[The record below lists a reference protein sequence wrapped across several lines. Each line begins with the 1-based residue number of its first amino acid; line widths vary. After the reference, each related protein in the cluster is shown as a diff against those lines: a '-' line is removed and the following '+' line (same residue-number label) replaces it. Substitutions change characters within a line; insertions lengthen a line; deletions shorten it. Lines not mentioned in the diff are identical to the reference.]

1 MFPEYSSYSAEI
13 INKPFKT
20 EEGISYPK
28 SVRLTF
34 ISPDGHI
41 ELTETLGYL
50 DEKEIFGLIKQA
62 KDLVLDNCYINALS
76 LATYRS
82 ENNLDRKDLIE
93 IRNFSA
99 KRAFFDNNLPV
110 DIAYVKFLGDDVN
123 FEEAFFAKSSI
134 NFHAAEFEEC
144 GLNFSNVQVAVGNL
158 DFTNISVKTGD
169 VTFKNSCF
177 GPGDIDFLDAVLGT
191 GEITFVNTDFG
202 DGDVSFVNTQF
213 GDGDVS
219 FKVAVFGDGKID
231 FHYAKFGDGDISF
244 ERTEFGNGTK
254 DFRTVEFGNG
264 RVNFNRSVFGQGDVS
279 FEACQIKSGKI
290 SYKRAEFGEGKITF
304 ELGEFDDVDASF
316 DRANF
321 GEGSISYHNSR
332 FKTLSLVS
340 CHINH
345 YLDLRVARCDFIDLS
360 DTIARDII
368 DLKPY
373 DFEIDVDRINFS
385 GMRLIGRIYI
395 DWKTNHVKEL
405 IYRQSDTSKL
415 IKAEQFRTLKE
426 NFNVT
431 GQYNDEDKA
440 YVEFKRMESESMLEE
455 SVHNKPVSGIW
466 MYPLHGFKLLVFDWA
481 GQYATN
487 PLRVIISMLVTYT
500 FYSFLLMFLTYFTR
514 ADVVSSLGDPDK
526 LTLLA
531 KSFYH
536 CAITFLTI
544 GYGDYYP
551 SGNIRWLSG
560 IIGFTGL
567 FLMSY
572 FTVAFVRKILR

>member
-1 MFPEYSSYSAEI
+1 MFPEYSSFRTEV
-13 INKPFKT
+13 INKAFT
-20 EEGISYPK
+20 SEGGISYPK
-28 SVRLTF
+28 TVRLTF
-34 ISPDGHI
+34 TSPDGHV

-50 DEKEIFGLIKQA
+50 EEKEIFNWIKQG
-62 KDLVLDNCYINALS
+62 KDLVLDNCYISALS
-76 LATYRS
+76 LARYRS
-82 ENNLDRKDLIE
+82 ENKLDPKDLIE
-93 IRNFSA
+93 ITNFSA
-99 KRAFFDNNLPV
+99 KRSFFDNNYPIDL
-110 DIAYVKFLGDDVN
+110 AYVKFMGSVVN
-123 FEEAFFAKSSI
+123 FEEAFFARSSI
-134 NFHAAEFEEC
+134 SFHASVFDEC
-144 GLNFSNVQVAVGNL
+144 GLNFSHVQVMLGDLN
-158 DFTNISVKTGD
+158 FTNISISTGD
-169 VTFKNSCF
+169 VNFKNSRF
-177 GPGDIDFLDAVLGT
+177 GRDTVDFQDAELGT
-191 GEITFVNTDFG
+191 GVISFVNTDFG

-219 FKVAVFGDGKID
+219 FKVAVFGEGKVD
-231 FHYAKFGDGDISF
+231 FHYAKFGEGDISF

-264 RVNFNRSVFGQGDVS
+264 RVNFNRSFFGEGDVS

-290 SYKRAEFGEGKITF
+290 SFKRAEFGIGKITF
-304 ELGEFDDVDASF
+304 ELGEFDEVDASF
-316 DRANF
+316 DRADF
-321 GEGSISYHNSR
+321 GEGSISFHNSR

-340 CHINH
+340 CHINN
-345 YLDLRVARCDFIDLS
+345 YLDLRVARCEFIDLS

-395 DWKTNHVKEL
+395 DWKMNHVKEL
-405 IYRQSDTSKL
+405 IYNQADTSKL

-455 SVHNKPVSGIW
+455 SVHKKPVSGIW

-500 FYSFLLMFLTYFTR
+500 FYSFLLMFLTYFTS

-526 LTLLA
+526 LTLMA